1 MTRTRAMHL
10 LAAAALAGLAACSKD
25 STSPAALID
34 DAQVTAD
41 VANTAGDAIATDV
54 RTMIGDDSATA
65 LPAPPLAF
73 DLFGANA
80 DSLTVART
88 KTCYDSTSTVV
99 TNCLPLSSVRRIV
112 FHVTI
117 DGSRTGATFTTAVHR
132 SRDWTLTRLFTT
144 GTETARQHDGVGTGN
159 DTAVVTTATMT
170 RTHAASAV
178 DSADA
183 VVFGLPRAT
192 HPWPVSGTM
201 VRRVAVH
208 VTFQNATTQATR
220 DYSKRVEVDFPADA
234 QGNVALRIDAETC
247 NLNLVTRAVTNCH

>member
-1 MTRTRAMHL
+1 MTRTRAIHL
-10 LAAAALAGLAACSKD
+10 LAAAALSGFAACSKD
-25 STSPAALID
+25 STAPSPLIN

-54 RTMIGDDSATA
+54 VTMIGNETATA

-73 DLFGANA
+73 DLFGAAN
-80 DSLTVART
+80 DTLVVVRSR
-88 KTCYDSTSTVV
+88 TCYEASDAVV

-112 FHVTI
+112 FHLTL
-117 DGSRTGATFTTAVHR
+117 DGSRTGATFTAVVHR
-132 SRDWTLTRLFTT
+132 TRDWTLTRLFTS

-170 RTHAASAV
+170 RTHATSAL
-178 DSADA
+178 DSVVA
-183 VVFGLPRAT
+183 VVFDLPRASN
-192 HPWPVSGTM
+192 PWPASGMM
-201 VRRVAVH
+201 VRRATIH
-208 VTFQNATTQATR
+208 VTFQNATTQVTK

-234 QGNVALRIDAETC
+234 QGNVALTIDAQTC